1 MDCNFTNLNQS
12 FKVCLFVFEESVG
25 ATFSEDGLERDT
37 KFLKGFVKVLC
48 Q

>member
-1 MDCNFTNLNQS
+1 MDCYFTNLNQS

-25 ATFSEDGLERDT
+25 ATFSEDSLERGT
-37 KFLKGFVKVLC
+37 KFVKGFVKVVC